1 MAVDN
6 LPSELPR
13 DSSREFG
20 NGIVNQVIPFIL
32 EKDDGRILNATITED
47 GRFLNK
53 YAYLREYIDSK

>member
-1 MAVDN
+1 MH
-6 LPSELPR
+6 EM
-13 DSSREFG
+13 SSREFG